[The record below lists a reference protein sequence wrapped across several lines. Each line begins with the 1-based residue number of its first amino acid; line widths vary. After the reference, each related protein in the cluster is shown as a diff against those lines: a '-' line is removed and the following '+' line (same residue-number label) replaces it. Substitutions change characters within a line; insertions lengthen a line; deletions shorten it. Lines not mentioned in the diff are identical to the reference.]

1 MARVKALYKELNLHA
16 VCMWPEEDSHSHRA
30 VLTAPAPAISLG
42 LAHKIYKWKKEP
54 RDYQG
59 REGRFSINYSKS

>member
-42 LAHKIYKWKKEP
+42 LAHKIYKGEK
-54 RDYQG
+54 
-59 REGRFSINYSKS
+59 